1 MRHTLTC
8 FLLATMFAFHGCGS
22 SPTPMPQERQ
32 EWRLD
37 QSTPATDSNVKRSP
51 KVEMRLPNPPPSKT
65 PSRLPDPPS
74 GPSTSTTTPAAPS
87 TPRAPDGP
95 SVASSPKTPST
106 PSAPASPTPPPF
118 EFHVQFS
125 VQDHLPTARGL
136 KGTIRLPKGLPIYEN
151 RVLIVYE
158 WRPEDGKEKRINQRT
173 GQPYGPIWRPTLA
186 EQMQPEYLA
195 RHLATMEQWLSTW
208 VPRSYDGVVCLDVEA
223 WHLKGDEFH
232 LGKAYQDDLARRA
245 PGKKQ
250 SELMAEFI
258 RVTEAR
264 ARELRPNV
272 KAWGWWGM
280 GIMHPAWPVWNPD
293 QYDRWKRTSLES
305 DAAALRNIQAPMP
318 VFYYPTQFPDA
329 KDRAEAWERIKHNW
343 IAMYGRER
351 LSRDGYA
358 YLNARHD
365 EGPKKNESLTRE
377 EFRECLEQ
385 ARSLGMRRFIIWDSV
400 DTLQRRDIIQKF
412 MDTAVKPEVE
422 ALLAREAASVR
433 SPAAARAQPTPSPDA
448 RPTSRD

>member
-1 MRHTLTC
+1 MQHALTSL
-8 FLLATMFAFHGCGS
+8 LLATMFSLSGCGS
-22 SPTPMPQERQ
+22 SSTPKPQERQ

-37 QSTPATDSNVKRSP
+37 QSAPATDPNAKRSP
-51 KVEMRLPNPPPSKT
+51 KVEMRLP
-65 PSRLPDPPS
+65 DPPS
-74 GPSTSTTTPAAPS
+74 GPSTPPSDPAPPAAPRSPAAPTVATSPSAPS
-87 TPRAPDGP
+87 TPNAPT
-95 SVASSPKTPST
+95 APST
-106 PSAPASPTPPPF
+106 PPF

-125 VQDHLPTARGL
+125 VQEHLPTARGL
-136 KGTIRLPKGLPIYEN
+136 KGTIRLPQGLPIFEN

-158 WRPEDGKEKRINQRT
+158 WRPEDGKEKRINPRT

-186 EQMQPEYLA
+186 EQMQPEHLA
-195 RHLATMEQWLSTW
+195 RHLATMEQWLVTW
-208 VPRSYDGVVCLDVEA
+208 VPRSFDGVVCLDVEA
-223 WHLKGDEFH
+223 WPLKGDEFH
-232 LGKAYQDDLARRA
+232 LGRAYQDDLARRA

-258 RVTEAR
+258 RVTQAR

-280 GIMHPAWPVWNPD
+280 GIMHPAWPVWKPE
-293 QYDRWKRTSLES
+293 QYAAWKSGGLEV
-305 DAAALRNIQAPMP
+305 DALALQNIQAPMP
-318 VFYYPTQFPDA
+318 VFYYPTQFTDA
-329 KDRAEAWERIKHNW
+329 KERAEAWERIKQNW

-365 EGPKKNESLTRE
+365 DGPRKNEALTRE

-400 DTLQRRDIIQKF
+400 DTPQRRDTIQKF
-412 MDTAVKPEVE
+412 LDTAVRPEVE
-422 ALLAREAASVR
+422 ALLAREPADGRTPAEAA
-433 SPAAARAQPTPSPDA
+433 PAQPTPTPA
-448 RPTSRD
+448 TRPSSRD